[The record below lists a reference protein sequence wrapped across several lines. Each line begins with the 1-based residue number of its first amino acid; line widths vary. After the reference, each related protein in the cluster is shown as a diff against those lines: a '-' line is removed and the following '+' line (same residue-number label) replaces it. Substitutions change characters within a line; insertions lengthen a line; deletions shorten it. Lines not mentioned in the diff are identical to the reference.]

1 MSAILF
7 RKQIARDWILSPV
20 MHTHKDRNKATRVIQ
35 EIALAS
41 KLQVSD
47 LLGPRRKKPIFLAR
61 AAAMKICKDELD
73 MSFPEIGRAFNRDH
87 TSVMHAVKRIAEIG
101 DEDLPATMDLIAI
114 RAGITP
120 KSHMEAA

>member
-1 MSAILF
+1 MTTILF
-7 RKQIARDWILSPV
+7 KRQIARDWILSPV
-20 MHTHKDRNKATRVIQ
+20 MHTHKDRSKATRVIQ
-35 EIALAS
+35 EVALAS

-47 LLGPRRKKPIFLAR
+47 LVGPRRKRQIFLPR
-61 AAAMKICKDELD
+61 AMAMKICKDELD
-73 MSFPEIGRAFNRDH
+73 MSLPEIGRAFNRDH
-87 TSVMHAVKRIAEIG
+87 TSIMNAVKRITEIG